1 MDLEQA
7 LEVFNIEDIAS
18 EDTKSIKKKYKKLM
32 LKHHPDNCGGDES
45 KAKEITLA
53 FDIIKN
59 AINNIRKYNA
69 VNRVMEDYT
78 IVIPIS
84 KLIKLYNGE
93 KVKVSYGDNKQVF
106 GIKEIQKYNTL
117 IISDTTIVYNGI
129 SYDFQSI
136 QHWSI
141 SDEYVINCEILV
153 ENINNSEQIKV
164 VVNGI
169 EKSLD
174 FTSQRILIPFILD
187 KNVKVNVRIVKKLI
201 TNSEKA
207 E

>member
-169 EKSLD
+169 EKNLD

>member
-18 EDTKSIKKKYKKLM
+18 EDNKSIKKKYKKLM
-32 LKHHPDNCGGDES
+32 LKYHPDNCGGDES
-45 KAKEITLA
+45 KAKDITLA

-69 VNRVMEDYT
+69 VNKAREDYT

-84 KLIKLYNGE
+84 KLIKLYNGG
-93 KVKVSYGDNKQVF
+93 KVNVSYGDNKQVF